1 MAQRAIREY
10 DGKRILHGW
19 LAANASAPHDGRLA
33 QVGPGVDL
41 DALEAQHPW
50 LASTPLAVKPDQL
63 IKRRGKAGML
73 LLNADWAAA
82 KAWLA
87 VHRGRAVEVDG
98 VRGVVDHFLVEPF
111 VPHAP
116 DDECYLCIRALRA
129 GDEILFLARGGV
141 EVGDVDAEARS
152 LLVPVGE
159 EPAPEQI
166 ARELLADLPEAQRP
180 GLAAF
185 IAALHRCFAELQF
198 AYLESN
204 PLVVGGGGIA
214 PLDVAAKLDSAGA
227 FEPGARWWGG
237 LAFPPPFGRAPTP
250 EEAFVEELDRR
261 SGASLKLTVLNP
273 SGRVWTLVAGGGAS
287 VVVADTVCALGHAA
301 ELANYGEYSGDPGEE
316 LTYAYARTVLDLM
329 TRAPDPRGKVLLVSG
344 GIANFTDVAATFKG
358 IVRALREFA
367 APLSEQGVRVLVR
380 RGGPNYQEGL
390 MIMRD
395 LGRTLGIPIEVY
407 GPETHLTATVRLAL
421 VEGGR

>member
-10 DGKRILHGW
+10 DGKRILYGW
-19 LAANASAPHDGRLA
+19 LAANVGAPHDGRLA
-33 QVGPGVDL
+33 PIGPGVDL

-50 LASTPLAVKPDQL
+50 LASTPLVVKPDQL

-87 VHRGRAVEVDG
+87 VHRGREVEVEG
-98 VRGVVDHFLVEPF
+98 VRDVVDHFLVEPF

-116 DDECYLCIRALRA
+116 DDERYLCIRALRA

-141 EVGDVDAEARS
+141 EVGDVDAAARS

-159 EPAPEQI
+159 EPSTAEI
-166 ARELLADLPEAQRP
+166 ARALLADLPDARRAE
-180 GLAAF
+180 LAAF

-198 AYLESN
+198 TYLEIN
-204 PLVVGGGGIA
+204 PLVVDDGGIA
-214 PLDVAAKLDSAGA
+214 PLDVAAKLDSTGA
-227 FEPGARWWGG
+227 FEPGARWWGQ
-237 LAFPPPFGRAPTP
+237 LAFPPPFGRGPTD

-273 SGRVWTLVAGGGAS
+273 AGRVWTLVAGGGAS

-301 ELANYGEYSGDPGEE
+301 ELANYGEYSGDPSEE

-329 TRAPDPRGKVLLVSG
+329 TRAPDPRVKLLLISG
-344 GIANFTDVAATFKG
+344 GIANFTDVAATFEG

-395 LGRTLGIPIEVY
+395 LGRSLSIPIEVY

-421 VEGGR
+421 AEAGR